1 VHSDTASCTVSAE
14 VNCANVSIDGTDVPR
29 RSAIFLYRRLLPLS
43 LEYCDVINDYC
54 IVTISE
60 VKSHS
65 HAVHSLYSTNHW
77 YSSCPDWSGL
87 TGGSGDHYPVGGDKV
102 PKYCYMPLTPLAI
115 YIFGVAKLQ
124 MFHIPQPVASLF
136 GLEFIRMIAQF
147 IQPST
152 ASSYIYFIPGQPVS
166 GGTNRKRKE
175 F

>member
-1 VHSDTASCTVSAE
+1 MHYQRGYQLRQYEYWWNWCPKVQC
-14 VNCANVSIDGTDVPR
+14 NIP
-29 RSAIFLYRRLLPLS
+29 IYRRVLPLP

-87 TGGSGDHYPVGGDKV
+87 TDGSSDHYPVGGDKV

-115 YIFGVAKLQ
+115 YIWCCKTSNVSYTPTRSFTLWPGVY
-124 MFHIPQPVASLF
+124 M
-136 GLEFIRMIAQF
+136 IR
-147 IQPST
+147 
-152 ASSYIYFIPGQPVS
+152 
-166 GGTNRKRKE
+166 
-175 F
+175 